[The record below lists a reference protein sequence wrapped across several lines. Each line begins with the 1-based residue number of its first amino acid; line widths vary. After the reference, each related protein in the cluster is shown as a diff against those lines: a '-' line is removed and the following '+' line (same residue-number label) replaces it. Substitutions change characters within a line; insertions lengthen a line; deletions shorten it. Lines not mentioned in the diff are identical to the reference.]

1 MADEQIT
8 STRRIEEASLNAW
21 PALRQTLLDGWL
33 LRFSNGFTKRANSIV
48 PLYPVLEPMEDKVRH
63 CENLYARERLK
74 TIFRLTSLNDCTA
87 LDGFLADR
95 GYELMDPTEVLT
107 ASLADLELPE
117 PTHIRLLP
125 REQWLE
131 IYAMLTAMPETAS
144 QLHGAIL
151 QGVQNECAYAALFSA
166 EGPLACGL
174 AVLGVLDDFRGL
186 SVRLRFSLY
195 CFSCVLAVLVIQA
208 PLVDPDVAGL
218 ALALVS
224 VFALLWMLNLYNFM
238 DGIDG
243 YAATQCIVACASAA
257 LLAWGQGAA
266 GHYLLF
272 CLLLAAAQVGFLFWN
287 WPTARLFMGD
297 AGSIPTGFL
306 LGALALLGQAQ
317 GYLPLTCWLILLAVF
332 ITDASVTLL
341 WRMLTGQPFTQA
353 HRKHAYQSLSR
364 HLGGHLPVV

>member
-1 MADEQIT
+1 MVLAVTLLLSLVFCGAYLKVARRLQILDRPNERSSHSQPTPHGGGVPLLLALGLGVAMAGV
-8 STRRIEEASLNAW
+8 AW
-21 PALRQTLLDGWL
+21 PGQYLLLMALA
-33 LRFSNGFTKRANSIV
+33 F
-48 PLYPVLEPMEDKVRH
+48 
-63 CENLYARERLK
+63 
-74 TIFRLTSLNDCTA
+74 
-87 LDGFLADR
+87 
-95 GYELMDPTEVLT
+95 
-107 ASLADLELPE
+107 
-117 PTHIRLLP
+117 
-125 REQWLE
+125 
-131 IYAMLTAMPETAS
+131 
-144 QLHGAIL
+144 
-151 QGVQNECAYAALFSA
+151 
-166 EGPLACGL
+166 GL

-353 HRKHAYQSLSR
+353 HRLHAYQRLSR
-364 HLGGHLPVV
+364 HLGGHLPVVLLLLALNGLWLFPLAWASAIFPKFSILLVILAYLPLLGGMAKVREFS